1 MLCLSNN
8 MKNLLKYLILG
19 IVALAFYHGVQGDS
33 SVIEKN
39 SYLDIRHDFSAAG
52 ITSISTPESDFCIPR
67 QVSSVNAPRLQNNGR
82 RHETSHRHNVVFMK
96 AGKTI
101 NAGVKYIVQKQS
113 ILVHSSLIRPSNRLL
128 YIGRLII

>member
-1 MLCLSNN
+1 

-19 IVALAFYHGVQGDS
+19 IVALAFYHGAQGD
-33 SVIEKN
+33 VFANEKHRC
-39 SYLDIRHDFSAAG
+39 LDIQHDLSATG
-52 ITSISTPESDFCIPR
+52 ITSISSPESDFCIPR
-67 QVSSVNAPRLQNNGR
+67 QVSSVNVTRLQDNGR
-82 RHETSHRHNVVFMK
+82 RHETSHRQNVVMK

-113 ILVHSSLIRPSNRLL
+113 ILVHSSFIRPSNRLL